1 MVNVQALRDKRLN
14 LWEKAKTF
22 LDEHTDA
29 DGKISGE
36 DVATYERMEKEIV
49 ALGAQIE
56 RFEKQA
62 NMDAKFNQLHAEY
75 TPISNYSG
83 FFSQKGGTMKKQ
95 NTMYQTTGDY
105 HKHFL
110 AAVRQNF
117 KVADEY
123 LREGVDT
130 KGGYLLPTEMNNEI
144 VTKLEQENV
153 MRQICRVI
161 QTESRHKIPIQATKP
176 VATWIREGDPITLS
190 NETFSEIILDA
201 NKLACGVKISNE
213 LLADSFY
220 NVEEQLEI
228 EFSKAMAASE
238 EQSFISGSGN
248 GEPTGFLTTLASDT
262 DSAISTAS
270 TTLAVDDLINV
281 VYSLRREYR
290 QGACWLMHDG
300 ALQQI
305 RQLKNNNLNHY
316 WTPSVVDGEPDK
328 LLGFSVYTSAFMPQF
343 AKGAVIA
350 AFGDFQRYYIADR
363 AVRTFKPLHELYA
376 LNDISAFL
384 MIERVDGK
392 LADNAAIKLL
402 TLK

>member
-1 MVNVQALRDKRLN
+1 MADVQTLRDKRFK
-14 LWEKAKTF
+14 LWEDAKKF

-29 DGKISGE
+29 DGKISNE
-36 DVATYERMEKEIV
+36 DVATYERMEKDIV

-62 NMDAKFNQLHAEY
+62 SMDAKFNNLHAEY

-83 FFSQKGGTMKKQ
+83 SLSQNGGFMQNKKS
-95 NTMYQTTGDY
+95 MYQSTDEY
-105 HKHFL
+105 H
-110 AAVRQNF
+110 QNF
-117 KVADEY
+117 LKAIRSNFTVKNDY
-123 LREGVDT
+123 LQTGVDS

-144 VTKLEQENV
+144 VTRLEQENV

-161 QTESRHKIPIQATKP
+161 QTESIHKIPVQATKP
-176 VATWIREGDPITLS
+176 VAAWIREGDSITLS
-190 NETFSEIILDA
+190 GETFSEVTLDA
-201 NKLACGVKISNE
+201 YKLACGVKISNE

-220 NVEEQLEI
+220 DVEEHLEI
-228 EFSKAMAASE
+228 EFSKALAASE
-238 EQSFISGSGN
+238 EQAFIAGSGN
-248 GEPTGFLTTLASDT
+248 GEPTGFLTTLSGET
-262 DSAISTAS
+262 DAALTTAS
-270 TTLAVDDLINV
+270 TTLSIDDLINT

-290 QGACWLMHDG
+290 QNAVWLMHDG

-316 WTPSVVDGEPDK
+316 WTPSTIDGEPDK
-328 LLGFSVYTSAFMPQF
+328 LLGFSVYTSAFMPQY
-343 AKGAVIA
+343 ATGAVVA

-363 AVRTFKPLHELYA
+363 AVRSFKPLMELYA

-384 MIERVDGK
+384 MIERLDGK
-392 LADNAAIKLL
+392 LVDNAAIKLL

>member
-1 MVNVQALRDKRLN
+1 MVNVQALRDKRFK
-14 LWEKAKTF
+14 LWEDAKTF

-29 DGKISGE
+29 DGKISDE

-201 NKLACGVKISNE
+201 NKLACGIKVSNE

-220 NVEEQLEI
+220 NVEEHLEI

-248 GEPTGFLTTLASDT
+248 GEP
-262 DSAISTAS
+262 
-270 TTLAVDDLINV
+270 
-281 VYSLRREYR
+281 
-290 QGACWLMHDG
+290 
-300 ALQQI
+300 
-305 RQLKNNNLNHY
+305 
-316 WTPSVVDGEPDK
+316 DK
-328 LLGFSVYTSAFMPQF
+328 LLGFPVYTSAFMPQF

-392 LADNAAIKLL
+392 LADNSAIKLL